1 MEISAAA
8 RVPAPAR
15 NRNRPERER
24 VVTATVEGIML
35 SWPATLMEFWS
46 WHVEAACRAVDMSLF
61 YSPEGERGPRK
72 RRRERAAKEICAGCK
87 VAEVCAAFAVAT
99 QEPYGTWGGLSE
111 GDRRKLWRR
120 TDQAAAQLG
129 YRRALADWERRQ
141 AG

>member
-15 NRNRPERER
+15 NRNRPGRER